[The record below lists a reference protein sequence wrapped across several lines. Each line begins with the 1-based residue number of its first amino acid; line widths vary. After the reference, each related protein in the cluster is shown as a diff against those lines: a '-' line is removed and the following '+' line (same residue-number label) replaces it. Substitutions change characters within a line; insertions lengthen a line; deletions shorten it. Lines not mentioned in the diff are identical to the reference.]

1 MANTEEAKEKKNE
14 ITEEDTRLDK
24 KVKVRSIAPWI
35 TGAPR
40 VTSKGDISI
49 PANGSVLLS
58 REEVIA
64 QAQNG
69 NKLLSGIDS
78 LGSHA
83 TWYIEDAFT
92 RSEVSFDIDDKKQT
106 FLTAEDIKRI
116 FELKTPKAFED
127 NIQKTVVT
135 RAEKA
140 YLMETIRS
148 LNLNDYKK
156 IAFCEDYTGIRL

>member
-1 MANTEEAKEKKNE
+1 M
-14 ITEEDTRLDK
+14 
-24 KVKVRSIAPWI
+24 
-35 TGAPR
+35 
-40 VTSKGDISI
+40 
-49 PANGSVLLS
+49 LS

-106 FLTAEDIKRI
+106 FLTVEEIKRI
-116 FELKTPKAFED
+116 FELKTPKAFEG

>member
-1 MANTEEAKEKKNE
+1 MANTEEIKENKFE
-14 ITEEDTRLDK
+14 TTEEDIRLDK
-24 KVKVRSIAPWI
+24 KVKVCSIAPWI

-78 LGSHA
+78 LGS
-83 TWYIEDAFT
+83 
-92 RSEVSFDIDDKKQT
+92 FDLDKKKQV
-106 FLTAEDIKRI
+106 FLTKEKIKRI
-116 FELKTPKAFED
+116 FELKTQEAFEK
-127 NIQKTVVT
+127 NIQNTVTT

-140 YLMETIRS
+140 YLMEVIRS
-148 LNLNDYKK
+148 LKLNDYAK

>member
-40 VTSKGDISI
+40 VISKGDISI

-106 FLTAEDIKRI
+106 FLTAEEIKRI

>member
-49 PANGSVLLS
+49 P
-58 REEVIA
+58 
-64 QAQNG
+64 
-69 NKLLSGIDS
+69 
-78 LGSHA
+78 GSHA

-106 FLTAEDIKRI
+106 FLTAEEIKRI

>member
-1 MANTEEAKEKKNE
+1 MANTEEIKENKFE
-14 ITEEDTRLDK
+14 TTEEDIRLDK
-24 KVKVRSIAPWI
+24 KVKVCSIAPWI

-83 TWYIEDAFT
+83 TWYIEDEFT
-92 RSEVSFDIDDKKQT
+92 RSELSFDLDKKKQV
-106 FLTAEDIKRI
+106 FLTKEEIKRI
-116 FELKTPKAFED
+116 FELKTQEAFKK
-127 NIQKTVVT
+127 NIQNTVTT

-140 YLMETIRS
+140 YLMEVIRS
-148 LNLNDYKK
+148 LKLNDYAK

>member
-1 MANTEEAKEKKNE
+1 M
-14 ITEEDTRLDK
+14 DK

-106 FLTAEDIKRI
+106 FLTVEEIKRI
-116 FELKTPKAFED
+116 FELKTPKAFEG

>member
-1 MANTEEAKEKKNE
+1 MKDVYK
-14 ITEEDTRLDK
+14 R
-24 KVKVRSIAPWI
+24 
-35 TGAPR
+35 
-40 VTSKGDISI
+40 
-49 PANGSVLLS
+49 
-58 REEVIA
+58 
-64 QAQNG
+64 Q
-69 NKLLSGIDS
+69 

-106 FLTAEDIKRI
+106 FLTAEEIKRI

-140 YLMETIRS
+140 
-148 LNLNDYKK
+148 
-156 IAFCEDYTGIRL
+156 